1 MTNNPL
7 LDTSAL
13 RQNVRLLGDTLGEV
27 IRSTVGEDLYET
39 IETIRQA
46 SKSATDVEQ
55 TTALFNALRK
65 LDSEQLLLISR
76 GFAQFLNLANIADQ
90 HFTTTKSVSGHFGAY
105 DRISS
110 TIEELS
116 QSVSKEALAA
126 AVANLHIDLVLTA
139 HPTEITRR
147 TLIHKHGEIHDCLNE
162 VESGLAS
169 EERIQSRL
177 ADLIAQIWHTEEF
190 LEQRP
195 TPIDEARWS
204 FAVIENSLWDA
215 VPEFLRDLDAIAEKF
230 ELDLPP
236 RTKPVVRLSSWIG
249 GDRDGNK
256 NVTAQVTR
264 RAMIISRWQAADL
277 ISRDLEAIYEELSVT
292 RASEALRQL
301 VGDVREPYRAILK
314 PLRDAVRRQRDEL
327 GAYIQDGT
335 HPLPPVLFT
344 QDVVSPLQQCRTS
357 LAEVGLSAIADG
369 KLLDLIRRLDS
380 FGAHLV
386 TLDVRQESTRHSD
399 AIDELTRSLE
409 LPQAYGDMNETER
422 MAWLLQELQTRR
434 PLIPPAASWSAA
446 TAETLAVFRMLQRLQ
461 EEFGPRICNSYVIS
475 MSHTASDLL
484 EVLLLA
490 KEAGLVDPPNKRA
503 SLLVVPLF
511 ETVEDLQRAPEV
523 MEGLFKT
530 PLYRELLP
538 VVGQQKQPLQEL
550 MLGYSDSNKDS
561 GFLSSNWEIHQA
573 QIALQELASRQDV
586 ALRLFH
592 GRGGSVSRG
601 GGPAYQAI
609 LAQPSGTLQGRIK
622 ITEQGEVLASK
633 YSLPELALYNLE
645 TVTTAVVQN
654 SLVTNQ
660 LDATPS
666 WNQLM
671 SRLATRSRDHYRA
684 LVHDNPDLVAFF
696 QQVTPIEEISKL
708 QISSRPARR
717 KTGAKDLSSLR
728 AIPWVF
734 GWTQSR
740 FLLPSWFGFGTALSE
755 EVGGDSEQLDLLRRL
770 HQRWPFFRMLIS
782 KVEMTLSKVD
792 LDLAH
797 HYMNSL
803 GHPEQREAFEAIFEV
818 IAKEYELTRKLVLE
832 ITGQNRLLG
841 ADQGLQLSVDLRN
854 RTIVPLGFLQV
865 ALLKRLRDQNRQP
878 PMSETPGAPE
888 DTRTYSRSEL
898 LRGALLTLN
907 GIAAGM
913 RNTG

>member
-13 RQNVRLLGDTLGEV
+13 RQNVRLLGDTLGDV

-39 IETIRQA
+39 IESIRQA

-116 QSVSKEALAA
+116 QSVSKEALAEA
-126 AVANLHIDLVLTA
+126 IANLHIDLVLTA

-249 GDRDGNK
+249 GDRDGNP
-256 NVTAQVTR
+256 NVTAKVTR

-277 ISRDLEAIYEELSVT
+277 ISRDLEAIYEELSIT
-292 RASEALRQL
+292 RATAELREL

-314 PLRDAVRRQRDEL
+314 PLRDAVRKQRDEL

-344 QDVVSPLQQCRTS
+344 KDVITPLQQCRAS

-399 AIDELTRSLE
+399 VIGEITTALGLGNYSEWS
-409 LPQAYGDMNETER
+409 ETDKQDFLKAEI
-422 MAWLLQELQTRR
+422 TNPR
-434 PLIPPAASWSAA
+434 PLLPLNFTASEPCQEVLD
-446 TAETLAVFRMLQRLQ
+446 TFRVIAET
-461 EEFGPRICNSYVIS
+461 PREALGCYVIS
-475 MSHTASDLL
+475 MASEPSDVLA
-484 EVLLLA
+484 VQLLLKA
-490 KEAGLVDPPNKRA
+490 TGGPLDLPV
-503 SLLVVPLF
+503 SPLF
-511 ETVEDLQRAPEV
+511 ETLDDLDGAPSTLDALLSDAAFRERTGHSMVV
-523 MEGLFKT
+523 MI
-530 PLYRELLP
+530 
-538 VVGQQKQPLQEL
+538 
-550 MLGYSDSNKDS
+550 GYSDSAKDA
-561 GFLSSNWEIHQA
+561 GMLSAGWA
-573 QIALQELASRQDV
+573 QYRAQEALLNVCQSHGVSLQ
-586 ALRLFH
+586 LFH
-592 GRGGSVSRG
+592 GRGGTIGRG
-601 GGPAYQAI
+601 GAPAHQA
-609 LAQPSGTLQGRIK
+609 LLSQPPGSLEQGLRV
-622 ITEQGEVLASK
+622 TEQGEMIRVKLGLKPLAINTLGQYTSAILRGNLTPPPVPK
-633 YSLPELALYNLE
+633 PEWRELMNELAEQACTDYRSWVRGNPNFVEYFRQATPEPELA
-645 TVTTAVVQN
+645 
-654 SLVTNQ
+654 SLP
-660 LDATPS
+660 LG
-666 WNQLM
+666 
-671 SRLATRSRDHYRA
+671 
-684 LVHDNPDLVAFF
+684 
-696 QQVTPIEEISKL
+696 
-708 QISSRPARR
+708 SRPARR
-717 KTGAKDLSSLR
+717 RTGGGIETLR
-728 AIPWVF
+728 AIPWIF
-734 GWTQSR
+734 AWSQSR
-740 FLLPSWFGFGTALSE
+740 LVLPAWLGAGSALAAAVKS
-755 EVGGDSEQLDLLRRL
+755 GQLDRLREMRDQWPFFASRLSMLDMVYAKSDLVINSLYDETLVQENLKTLGSDLRQQLSRDIQSLMGILDVDTLMASDPWGLESIGLRNVYTAPLNLVQIELLRRVRESESESV
-770 HQRWPFFRMLIS
+770 QRALMVS
-782 KVEMTLSKVD
+782 
-792 LDLAH
+792 
-797 HYMNSL
+797 
-803 GHPEQREAFEAIFEV
+803 
-818 IAKEYELTRKLVLE
+818 IAGV
-832 ITGQNRLLG
+832 
-841 ADQGLQLSVDLRN
+841 
-854 RTIVPLGFLQV
+854 
-865 ALLKRLRDQNRQP
+865 
-878 PMSETPGAPE
+878 
-888 DTRTYSRSEL
+888 
-898 LRGALLTLN
+898 
-907 GIAAGM
+907 AAGM

>member
-13 RQNVRLLGDTLGEV
+13 RQNVRLLGDTLGDV

-249 GDRDGNK
+249 GDRDGNP
-256 NVTAQVTR
+256 NVTAKVTR

-369 KLLDLIRRLDS
+369 KLLDLIRRLAS

-399 AIDELTRSLE
+399 VIGEITTALGLGNYSEWS
-409 LPQAYGDMNETER
+409 ETDKQDFLKAEI
-422 MAWLLQELQTRR
+422 TNPR
-434 PLIPPAASWSAA
+434 PLLPLNFTASEPCQEVLD
-446 TAETLAVFRMLQRLQ
+446 TFRVIAET
-461 EEFGPRICNSYVIS
+461 PREALGCYVIS
-475 MSHTASDLL
+475 MASEPSDVLA
-484 EVLLLA
+484 VQLLLKA
-490 KEAGLVDPPNKRA
+490 TGGPLDLPV
-503 SLLVVPLF
+503 SPLF
-511 ETVEDLQRAPEV
+511 ETLDDLDGAPSTLESLLSDAEFRERTSHSMVV
-523 MEGLFKT
+523 MI
-530 PLYRELLP
+530 
-538 VVGQQKQPLQEL
+538 
-550 MLGYSDSNKDS
+550 GYSDSAKDA
-561 GFLSSNWEIHQA
+561 GMLSAGWA
-573 QIALQELASRQDV
+573 QYRAQEALLNICQSHGVSLQ
-586 ALRLFH
+586 LFH
-592 GRGGSVSRG
+592 GRGGTIGRG
-601 GGPAYQAI
+601 GAPAHQA
-609 LAQPSGTLQGRIK
+609 LLSQPPGSLEQGLRV
-622 ITEQGEVLASK
+622 TEQGEMIRVKLGLKPLAINTLGQYTSAILRGNLTPPPVPK
-633 YSLPELALYNLE
+633 PEWRELMNELAEQACTDYRSWVRGNPNFVEYFRQATPEPELA
-645 TVTTAVVQN
+645 
-654 SLVTNQ
+654 SLP
-660 LDATPS
+660 LG
-666 WNQLM
+666 
-671 SRLATRSRDHYRA
+671 
-684 LVHDNPDLVAFF
+684 
-696 QQVTPIEEISKL
+696 
-708 QISSRPARR
+708 SRPARR
-717 KTGAKDLSSLR
+717 RTGGGIETLR
-728 AIPWVF
+728 AIPWIF
-734 GWTQSR
+734 AWSQSR
-740 FLLPSWFGFGTALSE
+740 LVLPAWLGAGSALKAA
-755 EVGGDSEQLDLLRRL
+755 VKNGQLDQLREMRDQWPFFASRLSMLDMVYAKSDLVINSLYDETLVQDNLKTLGSDLRQQLSTDIQSLMGILNVETLMASDPWGLESIGLRNVYTAPLNLVQIELLRRVRDSESEFV
-770 HQRWPFFRMLIS
+770 QRALMVS
-782 KVEMTLSKVD
+782 
-792 LDLAH
+792 
-797 HYMNSL
+797 
-803 GHPEQREAFEAIFEV
+803 
-818 IAKEYELTRKLVLE
+818 IAGV
-832 ITGQNRLLG
+832 
-841 ADQGLQLSVDLRN
+841 
-854 RTIVPLGFLQV
+854 
-865 ALLKRLRDQNRQP
+865 
-878 PMSETPGAPE
+878 
-888 DTRTYSRSEL
+888 
-898 LRGALLTLN
+898 
-907 GIAAGM
+907 AAGM

>member
-249 GDRDGNK
+249 GDRDGNP
-256 NVTAQVTR
+256 NVTAKVTR

-399 AIDELTRSLE
+399 VIGEITTALGLGNYSEWS
-409 LPQAYGDMNETER
+409 ETDK
-422 MAWLLQELQTRR
+422 QTFLKAEITNPR
-434 PLIPPAASWSAA
+434 PLLPLNFTASEPCQEVLD
-446 TAETLAVFRMLQRLQ
+446 TFRVIAET
-461 EEFGPRICNSYVIS
+461 PREALGCYVIS
-475 MSHTASDLL
+475 MASEPSDVLA
-484 EVLLLA
+484 VQLLLKA
-490 KEAGLVDPPNKRA
+490 TGGPLDLPV
-503 SLLVVPLF
+503 SPLF
-511 ETVEDLQRAPEV
+511 ETLDDLDGAPSTLESLLSDAEFRERTSHSMVV
-523 MEGLFKT
+523 MI
-530 PLYRELLP
+530 
-538 VVGQQKQPLQEL
+538 
-550 MLGYSDSNKDS
+550 GYSDSAKDA
-561 GFLSSNWEIHQA
+561 GMLSAGWA
-573 QIALQELASRQDV
+573 QYRAQEALLNICQSHGVSLQ
-586 ALRLFH
+586 LFH
-592 GRGGSVSRG
+592 GRGGTIGRG
-601 GGPAYQAI
+601 GAPAHQA
-609 LAQPSGTLQGRIK
+609 LLSQPPGSLEQGLRV
-622 ITEQGEVLASK
+622 TEQGEMIRVKLGLKPLAINTLGQYTSAILRGNLTPPPVPK
-633 YSLPELALYNLE
+633 PEWRELMNELAEQACTDYRSWVRGNPNFVEYFRQATPEPELA
-645 TVTTAVVQN
+645 
-654 SLVTNQ
+654 SLP
-660 LDATPS
+660 LG
-666 WNQLM
+666 
-671 SRLATRSRDHYRA
+671 
-684 LVHDNPDLVAFF
+684 
-696 QQVTPIEEISKL
+696 
-708 QISSRPARR
+708 SRPARR
-717 KTGAKDLSSLR
+717 RTGGGIETLR
-728 AIPWVF
+728 AIPWIF
-734 GWTQSR
+734 AWSQSR
-740 FLLPSWFGFGTALSE
+740 LVLPAWLGAGSALKAA
-755 EVGGDSEQLDLLRRL
+755 VKNGQLDQLREMRDQWPFFASRLSMLDMVYAKSDLVINSLYDETLVQDNLKTLGSDLRQQLSTDIQSLMGILNVETLMASDPWGLESIGLRNVYTAPLNLVQIELLRRVRDSESESV
-770 HQRWPFFRMLIS
+770 QRALMVS
-782 KVEMTLSKVD
+782 
-792 LDLAH
+792 
-797 HYMNSL
+797 
-803 GHPEQREAFEAIFEV
+803 
-818 IAKEYELTRKLVLE
+818 IAGV
-832 ITGQNRLLG
+832 
-841 ADQGLQLSVDLRN
+841 
-854 RTIVPLGFLQV
+854 
-865 ALLKRLRDQNRQP
+865 
-878 PMSETPGAPE
+878 
-888 DTRTYSRSEL
+888 
-898 LRGALLTLN
+898 
-907 GIAAGM
+907 AAGM

>member
-13 RQNVRLLGDTLGEV
+13 RQNVRLLGDTLGDV

-39 IETIRQA
+39 IESIRQA

-90 HFTTTKSVSGHFGAY
+90 HFTTTKSVSDHFGAY

-110 TIEELS
+110 AIEELS

-249 GDRDGNK
+249 GDRDGNP
-256 NVTAQVTR
+256 NVTAKVTR

-399 AIDELTRSLE
+399 VIGEITTALGLGNYSEWS
-409 LPQAYGDMNETER
+409 ETDKQDFLKAEI
-422 MAWLLQELQTRR
+422 TNPR
-434 PLIPPAASWSAA
+434 PLLPLNFTASEPCQEVLD
-446 TAETLAVFRMLQRLQ
+446 TFRVIAET
-461 EEFGPRICNSYVIS
+461 PREALGCYVIS
-475 MSHTASDLL
+475 MASEPSDVLA
-484 EVLLLA
+484 VQLLLKA
-490 KEAGLVDPPNKRA
+490 TGGPLDLPV
-503 SLLVVPLF
+503 SPLF
-511 ETVEDLQRAPEV
+511 ETLDDLDGAPSTLNALLSDTEFRERTSHSMVV
-523 MEGLFKT
+523 MI
-530 PLYRELLP
+530 
-538 VVGQQKQPLQEL
+538 
-550 MLGYSDSNKDS
+550 GYSDSAKDA
-561 GFLSSNWEIHQA
+561 GMLSAGWA
-573 QIALQELASRQDV
+573 QYRAQEALLTICQSHGVSLQ
-586 ALRLFH
+586 LFH
-592 GRGGSVSRG
+592 GRGGTIGRG
-601 GGPAYQAI
+601 GAPAHQA
-609 LAQPSGTLQGRIK
+609 LLSQPPGSLEQGLRV
-622 ITEQGEVLASK
+622 TEQGEMIRVKLGLKPLAINTLGQYTSAILRGNLTPPPVPK
-633 YSLPELALYNLE
+633 PEWRELMNELAEQACTDYRSWVRGNPNFVEYFRQATPEPELA
-645 TVTTAVVQN
+645 
-654 SLVTNQ
+654 SLP
-660 LDATPS
+660 LG
-666 WNQLM
+666 
-671 SRLATRSRDHYRA
+671 
-684 LVHDNPDLVAFF
+684 
-696 QQVTPIEEISKL
+696 
-708 QISSRPARR
+708 SRPARR
-717 KTGAKDLSSLR
+717 RTGGGIETLR
-728 AIPWVF
+728 AIPWIF
-734 GWTQSR
+734 AWSQSR
-740 FLLPSWFGFGTALSE
+740 LVLPAWLGAGSALKAA
-755 EVGGDSEQLDLLRRL
+755 VKNGQLDQLREMRDQWPFFASRLSMLDMVYAKSDLVINSLYDETLVQDNLKTLGSDLRQQLSTDIQSLMGILNVETLMASDPWGLESIGLRNVYTAPLNLVQIELLRRVRESESESV
-770 HQRWPFFRMLIS
+770 QRALMVS
-782 KVEMTLSKVD
+782 
-792 LDLAH
+792 
-797 HYMNSL
+797 
-803 GHPEQREAFEAIFEV
+803 
-818 IAKEYELTRKLVLE
+818 IAGV
-832 ITGQNRLLG
+832 
-841 ADQGLQLSVDLRN
+841 
-854 RTIVPLGFLQV
+854 
-865 ALLKRLRDQNRQP
+865 
-878 PMSETPGAPE
+878 
-888 DTRTYSRSEL
+888 
-898 LRGALLTLN
+898 
-907 GIAAGM
+907 AAGM

>member
-249 GDRDGNK
+249 GDRDGNP
-256 NVTAQVTR
+256 NVTAKVTR

-399 AIDELTRSLE
+399 VIGEITTALGLGNYSEWS
-409 LPQAYGDMNETER
+409 ETDK
-422 MAWLLQELQTRR
+422 QTFLKAEITNPR
-434 PLIPPAASWSAA
+434 PLLPLNFTASEPCQEVLD
-446 TAETLAVFRMLQRLQ
+446 TFRVIAET
-461 EEFGPRICNSYVIS
+461 PREALGCYVIS
-475 MSHTASDLL
+475 MASEPSDVLA
-484 EVLLLA
+484 VQLLLKA
-490 KEAGLVDPPNKRA
+490 TGGPLDLPV
-503 SLLVVPLF
+503 SPLF
-511 ETVEDLQRAPEV
+511 ETLDDLDGAPSTLESLLSDAEFRERTSHSMVV
-523 MEGLFKT
+523 MI
-530 PLYRELLP
+530 
-538 VVGQQKQPLQEL
+538 
-550 MLGYSDSNKDS
+550 GYSDSAKDA
-561 GFLSSNWEIHQA
+561 GMLSAGWA
-573 QIALQELASRQDV
+573 QYRAQEALLNVCQSHGVSLQ
-586 ALRLFH
+586 LFH
-592 GRGGSVSRG
+592 GRGGTIGRG
-601 GGPAYQAI
+601 GAPAHQA
-609 LAQPSGTLQGRIK
+609 LLSQPPGSLEQGLRV
-622 ITEQGEVLASK
+622 TEQGEMIRVKLGLKPLAINTLGQYTSAILRGNLTPPPVPK
-633 YSLPELALYNLE
+633 PEWRELMNELAEQACTDYRSWVRGNPNFVEYFRQATPEPELA
-645 TVTTAVVQN
+645 
-654 SLVTNQ
+654 SLP
-660 LDATPS
+660 LG
-666 WNQLM
+666 
-671 SRLATRSRDHYRA
+671 
-684 LVHDNPDLVAFF
+684 
-696 QQVTPIEEISKL
+696 
-708 QISSRPARR
+708 SRPARR
-717 KTGAKDLSSLR
+717 RTGGGIETLR
-728 AIPWVF
+728 AIPWIF
-734 GWTQSR
+734 AWSQSR
-740 FLLPSWFGFGTALSE
+740 LVLPAWLGAGSALQAA
-755 EVGGDSEQLDLLRRL
+755 VKNGQLDQLREMRDQWPFFASRLSMLDMVYAKSDLVINSLYDETLVQDNLKTLGSDLRQQLSTDIQSLMGILNVETLMASDPWGLESIGLRNVYTAPLNLVQIELLRRVRDSESESV
-770 HQRWPFFRMLIS
+770 QRALMVS
-782 KVEMTLSKVD
+782 
-792 LDLAH
+792 
-797 HYMNSL
+797 
-803 GHPEQREAFEAIFEV
+803 
-818 IAKEYELTRKLVLE
+818 IAGV
-832 ITGQNRLLG
+832 
-841 ADQGLQLSVDLRN
+841 
-854 RTIVPLGFLQV
+854 
-865 ALLKRLRDQNRQP
+865 
-878 PMSETPGAPE
+878 
-888 DTRTYSRSEL
+888 
-898 LRGALLTLN
+898 
-907 GIAAGM
+907 AAGM

>member
-249 GDRDGNK
+249 GDRDGNP
-256 NVTAQVTR
+256 NVTAKVTR

-399 AIDELTRSLE
+399 VIGEITTALGLGNYSEWS
-409 LPQAYGDMNETER
+409 ETDK
-422 MAWLLQELQTRR
+422 QTFLKAEITNPR
-434 PLIPPAASWSAA
+434 PLLPLNFTASEPCQEVLD
-446 TAETLAVFRMLQRLQ
+446 TFRVIAET
-461 EEFGPRICNSYVIS
+461 PREALGCYVIS
-475 MSHTASDLL
+475 MASEPSDVLA
-484 EVLLLA
+484 VQLLLKA
-490 KEAGLVDPPNKRA
+490 TGGPLDLPV
-503 SLLVVPLF
+503 SPLF
-511 ETVEDLQRAPEV
+511 ETLDDLDGAPSTLEALLSDAEFRERTSHSMVV
-523 MEGLFKT
+523 MI
-530 PLYRELLP
+530 
-538 VVGQQKQPLQEL
+538 
-550 MLGYSDSNKDS
+550 GYSDSAKDA
-561 GFLSSNWEIHQA
+561 GMLSAGWA
-573 QIALQELASRQDV
+573 QYRAQEALLNVCQSHGVSLQ
-586 ALRLFH
+586 LFH
-592 GRGGSVSRG
+592 GRGGTIGRG
-601 GGPAYQAI
+601 GAPAHQA
-609 LAQPSGTLQGRIK
+609 LLSQPPGSLEQGLRV
-622 ITEQGEVLASK
+622 TEQGEMIRVKLGLKPLAINTLGQYTSAILRGNLTPPPVPK
-633 YSLPELALYNLE
+633 PEWRELMNELAEQACTDYRSWVRGNPNFVEYFRQATPEPELA
-645 TVTTAVVQN
+645 
-654 SLVTNQ
+654 SLP
-660 LDATPS
+660 LG
-666 WNQLM
+666 
-671 SRLATRSRDHYRA
+671 
-684 LVHDNPDLVAFF
+684 
-696 QQVTPIEEISKL
+696 
-708 QISSRPARR
+708 SRPARR
-717 KTGAKDLSSLR
+717 RTGGGIETLR
-728 AIPWVF
+728 AIPWIF
-734 GWTQSR
+734 AWSQSR
-740 FLLPSWFGFGTALSE
+740 LVLPAWLGAGSALQAA
-755 EVGGDSEQLDLLRRL
+755 VKNGQLDQLREMRDQWPFFASRLSMLDMVYAKSDLVINSLYDETLVQDNLKTLGSDLRQQLSTDIQSLMGILNVETLMASDPWGLESIGLRNVYTAPLNLVQIELLRRVRDSESESV
-770 HQRWPFFRMLIS
+770 QRALMVS
-782 KVEMTLSKVD
+782 
-792 LDLAH
+792 
-797 HYMNSL
+797 
-803 GHPEQREAFEAIFEV
+803 
-818 IAKEYELTRKLVLE
+818 IAGV
-832 ITGQNRLLG
+832 
-841 ADQGLQLSVDLRN
+841 
-854 RTIVPLGFLQV
+854 
-865 ALLKRLRDQNRQP
+865 
-878 PMSETPGAPE
+878 
-888 DTRTYSRSEL
+888 
-898 LRGALLTLN
+898 
-907 GIAAGM
+907 AAGM

>member
-249 GDRDGNK
+249 GDRDGNP

-399 AIDELTRSLE
+399 VIGEITTALGLGNYSEWS
-409 LPQAYGDMNETER
+409 ETDKQDFLKAEI
-422 MAWLLQELQTRR
+422 TNPR
-434 PLIPPAASWSAA
+434 PLLPLNFTASEPCQEVLD
-446 TAETLAVFRMLQRLQ
+446 TFRVIAET
-461 EEFGPRICNSYVIS
+461 PREALGCYVIS
-475 MSHTASDLL
+475 MASEPSDVLA
-484 EVLLLA
+484 VQLLLKA
-490 KEAGLVDPPNKRA
+490 PGGPLDLPV
-503 SLLVVPLF
+503 SPLF
-511 ETVEDLQRAPEV
+511 ETLDDLDGAPSTLEALLSDAEFRERTSHSMVV
-523 MEGLFKT
+523 MI
-530 PLYRELLP
+530 
-538 VVGQQKQPLQEL
+538 
-550 MLGYSDSNKDS
+550 GYSDSAKDA
-561 GFLSSNWEIHQA
+561 GMLSAGWA
-573 QIALQELASRQDV
+573 QYRAQEALLTICQSHGVSLQ
-586 ALRLFH
+586 LFH
-592 GRGGSVSRG
+592 GRGGTIGRG
-601 GGPAYQAI
+601 GAPAHQA
-609 LAQPSGTLQGRIK
+609 LLSQPPGSLEQGLRV
-622 ITEQGEVLASK
+622 TEQGEMIRVKLGLKPLAINTLGQYTSAILRGNLTPPPVPK
-633 YSLPELALYNLE
+633 PEWRELMNELAEQACTDYRSWVRGNPNFVEYFRQATPEPELA
-645 TVTTAVVQN
+645 
-654 SLVTNQ
+654 SLP
-660 LDATPS
+660 LG
-666 WNQLM
+666 
-671 SRLATRSRDHYRA
+671 
-684 LVHDNPDLVAFF
+684 
-696 QQVTPIEEISKL
+696 
-708 QISSRPARR
+708 SRPARR
-717 KTGAKDLSSLR
+717 RTGGGIETLR
-728 AIPWVF
+728 AIPWIF
-734 GWTQSR
+734 AWSQSR
-740 FLLPSWFGFGTALSE
+740 LVLPAWLGAGSALK
-755 EVGGDSEQLDLLRRL
+755 VAVKNGQLDQLREMRDQWPFFASRLSMLDMVYAKSDLVINSLYDETLVQDDLKTLGSDLRQQLSTDIQSLMGILNVDTLMASDPWGLESIGLRNVYTAPLNLVQIELLRRVRDSESESV
-770 HQRWPFFRMLIS
+770 QRALMVS
-782 KVEMTLSKVD
+782 
-792 LDLAH
+792 
-797 HYMNSL
+797 
-803 GHPEQREAFEAIFEV
+803 
-818 IAKEYELTRKLVLE
+818 IAGV
-832 ITGQNRLLG
+832 
-841 ADQGLQLSVDLRN
+841 
-854 RTIVPLGFLQV
+854 
-865 ALLKRLRDQNRQP
+865 
-878 PMSETPGAPE
+878 
-888 DTRTYSRSEL
+888 
-898 LRGALLTLN
+898 
-907 GIAAGM
+907 AAGM

>member
-13 RQNVRLLGDTLGEV
+13 RQNVRLLGDTLGDV

-249 GDRDGNK
+249 GDRDGNP
-256 NVTAQVTR
+256 NVTAKVTR

-369 KLLDLIRRLDS
+369 KLLDLIRRLAS

-399 AIDELTRSLE
+399 VIGEITTALGLGNYSEWS
-409 LPQAYGDMNETER
+409 ETDKQDFLKAEI
-422 MAWLLQELQTRR
+422 TNPR
-434 PLIPPAASWSAA
+434 PLLPLNFTASEPCQEVLD
-446 TAETLAVFRMLQRLQ
+446 TFRVIAET
-461 EEFGPRICNSYVIS
+461 PREALGCYVIS
-475 MSHTASDLL
+475 MASEPSDVLA
-484 EVLLLA
+484 VQLLLKA
-490 KEAGLVDPPNKRA
+490 TGGPLDLPV
-503 SLLVVPLF
+503 SPLF
-511 ETVEDLQRAPEV
+511 ETLDDLDGAPSTLESLLSDAEFRERTSHSMVV
-523 MEGLFKT
+523 MI
-530 PLYRELLP
+530 
-538 VVGQQKQPLQEL
+538 
-550 MLGYSDSNKDS
+550 GYSDSAKDA
-561 GFLSSNWEIHQA
+561 GMLSAGWA
-573 QIALQELASRQDV
+573 QYRAQEALLNVCQSHGVSLQ
-586 ALRLFH
+586 LFH
-592 GRGGSVSRG
+592 GRGGTIGRG
-601 GGPAYQAI
+601 GAPAHQA
-609 LAQPSGTLQGRIK
+609 LLSQPPGSLEQGLRV
-622 ITEQGEVLASK
+622 TEQGEMIRVKLGLKPLAINTLGQYTSAILRGNLTPPPVPK
-633 YSLPELALYNLE
+633 PEWRELMNELAEQACTDYRSWVRGNPNFVEYFRQATPEPELA
-645 TVTTAVVQN
+645 
-654 SLVTNQ
+654 SLP
-660 LDATPS
+660 LG
-666 WNQLM
+666 
-671 SRLATRSRDHYRA
+671 
-684 LVHDNPDLVAFF
+684 
-696 QQVTPIEEISKL
+696 
-708 QISSRPARR
+708 SRPARR
-717 KTGAKDLSSLR
+717 RTGGGIETLR
-728 AIPWVF
+728 AIPWIF
-734 GWTQSR
+734 AWSQSR
-740 FLLPSWFGFGTALSE
+740 LVLPAWLGAGSALKAA
-755 EVGGDSEQLDLLRRL
+755 VKNGQLDQLREMRDQWPFFASRLSMLDMVYAKSDLVINSLYDETLVQDNLKTLGSDLRQQLSTDIQSLMGILNVETLMASDPWGLESIGLRNVYTAPLNLVQIELLRRVRDSESEFV
-770 HQRWPFFRMLIS
+770 QRALMVS
-782 KVEMTLSKVD
+782 
-792 LDLAH
+792 
-797 HYMNSL
+797 
-803 GHPEQREAFEAIFEV
+803 
-818 IAKEYELTRKLVLE
+818 IAGV
-832 ITGQNRLLG
+832 
-841 ADQGLQLSVDLRN
+841 
-854 RTIVPLGFLQV
+854 
-865 ALLKRLRDQNRQP
+865 
-878 PMSETPGAPE
+878 
-888 DTRTYSRSEL
+888 
-898 LRGALLTLN
+898 
-907 GIAAGM
+907 AAGM